1 MNFARLTDTI
11 ESTWMTT
18 EITDVD
24 VKRLVGWDKIVA
36 PLIVMAIAGGLA
48 FSIKAQE
55 TFSGLKADHTRYDE
69 NNVEIKQR
77 MDQILAEQ
85 RILRDD
91 VTKAVVYQERFKEEM
106 KELKQQ
112 NADILKILR
121 TKE

>member
-1 MNFARLTDTI
+1 
-11 ESTWMTT
+11 MTGDIN
-18 EITDVD
+18 EAD

-55 TFSGLKADHTRYDE
+55 TISGLKSDHVRYDE
-69 NNVEIKQR
+69 NNGEIKRR

-91 VTKAVVYQERFKEEM
+91 VTKAVIYQERFKEEM
-106 KELKQQ
+106 TEMKRQ
-112 NADILKILR
+112 NAEILKILR
-121 TKE
+121 RE